1 MNGYFS
7 QVIKQTG
14 ISFQSPDNASLC
26 DSEQSLT
33 RHEGYKSATSI
44 HLNEEKPIEPQQ
56 DQADES
62 IPAYAAKDSENL
74 SHILKNDA
82 IQHTIKDVPEHNL
95 AQKPERNELLEQESV
110 VLKSNV
116 SASLGR
122 VQSHQEVRKG
132 ELLESREA
140 AETHM
145 NLRLSLE
152 DVKNWIA
159 GTPVRSN
166 TGDEIQNKDGIEIQD
181 AEKQIPVSSGK
192 KEILTAAF
200 YPKQAEP
207 YQREK
212 SEIHDFHLSIGNI
225 SVTIE
230 APQKEIQN
238 KEVPQV
244 KGRTRSGQESISSRL
259 SRHYIR
265 I

>member
-14 ISFQSPDNASLC
+14 ISFPSPGNAGYC
-26 DSEQSLT
+26 NSEQPLT
-33 RHEGYKSATSI
+33 RHEGYKDETSI
-44 HLNEEKPIEPQQ
+44 HLNKEKPIEPQQ
-56 DQADES
+56 GQADES
-62 IPAYAAKDSENL
+62 IPVYAAKDSENL
-74 SHILKNDA
+74 SHISKNNV
-82 IQHTIKDVPEHNL
+82 IQHTIKDIPEYSL
-95 AQKPERNELLEQESV
+95 TQKPERNELLEQESV

-116 SASLGR
+116 PASSGR

-132 ELLESREA
+132 ELPESREA
-140 AETHM
+140 AGTSM
-145 NLRLSLE
+145 SIRPGLE

-159 GTPVRSN
+159 GTPVRSSV
-166 TGDEIQNKDGIEIQD
+166 GDEIQD
-181 AEKQIPVSSGK
+181 AENQIPVSSGK

-200 YPKQAEP
+200 SPKQVEP

-244 KGRTRSGQESISSRL
+244 KGRMRSGQESTSSRL